1 MVLSID
7 MIRDK
12 PFEIGETYHV
22 YNRGAHKDL
31 IFRSKSDYE
40 RLVLILFLANSTDPV
55 NIRALLKKNQGRTF
69 AEIIALESRSK
80 PLVSILAWAFMPN
93 HFHLVLRQED
103 EMGITRFMRKAMTA
117 YTMYFN
123 EKNEHSGV
131 LLQGRFKS
139 RHVGTEPYFRY
150 IFSYLHLNPVS
161 LVEPLWEEKG
171 IGDPNTVREFLAA
184 YPYSSFYDYSV
195 GERPWRQLIAYEQA
209 PDFMKEQNDLE
220 ELLRF
225 YKTE

>member
-1 MVLSID
+1 

-22 YNRGAHKDL
+22 YNRGAHKN
-31 IFRSKSDYE
+31 ITFRSKDDYE
-40 RLVLILFLANSTDPV
+40 RLLLILFLANTTAPV
-55 NIRALLKKNQGRTF
+55 DTRELFRKYKGRTS
-69 AEIIALESRSK
+69 ADIMDLEVRGN
-80 PLVSILAWAFMPN
+80 PLVSIMAWTLMPN
-93 HFHLVLRQED
+93 HFHFVLQQEED
-103 EMGITRFMRKAMTA
+103 QGITRFMRKVITA

-123 EKNEHSGV
+123 AKHDHSGV
-131 LLQGRFKS
+131 LFQGRFKS

-150 IFSYLHLNPVS
+150 IFSYVHLNPVS

-171 IGDPNTVREFLAA
+171 IDSSDTVRKFLEA

-195 GERPWRQLIAYEQA
+195 GDRPWRQLIAYEQA

-225 YKTE
+225 YKAE